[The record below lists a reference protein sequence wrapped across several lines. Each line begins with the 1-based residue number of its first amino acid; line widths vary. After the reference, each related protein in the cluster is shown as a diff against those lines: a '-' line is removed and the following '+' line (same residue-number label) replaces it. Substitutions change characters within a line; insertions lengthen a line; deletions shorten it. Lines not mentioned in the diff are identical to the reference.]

1 MHLIPR
7 TCLHFVDYRNC
18 HRKLTV
24 SNINFKADKS
34 CLGWF
39 LNWKKAKQNIHIYLP
54 KTNMEKQKM
63 VEIPDY
69 LDSIKFSSN
78 GHHFQKLG
86 KISNIAKM
94 TTL

>member
-24 SNINFKADKS
+24 SNINFKADKN

-63 VEIPDY
+63 VEISDDHGDFLP
-69 LDSIKFSSN
+69 
-78 GHHFQKLG
+78 
-86 KISNIAKM
+86 
-94 TTL
+94 